1 MPSVNVFRLVFFLL
15 LLPIFA
21 VAQNRNI
28 SVGDSLTTD
37 DVAAPWLSNS
47 SDFAFGFRQLD
58 NKDDHFL
65 LAIWYNKIPDKT
77 IVWYANGDNPAPR
90 GSKVELTR
98 DRGLILNNPQ
108 DEELWRSKFT
118 RGAVAFG
125 ILNDTGNLVLVD
137 ENSKNLWES
146 FNDPTDTLLPTQIMG
161 RGGVLSSRLQ
171 RNNFSRGRFQF
182 RLLHD
187 GNAVLNPINM
197 PSNYTYDAYYLSF
210 TYDPANE
217 SNSGYRL
224 IFHDSGF
231 LYIERMSRERSYITE
246 ENEIAPAT
254 THYHRATL
262 NFDGVLT
269 ISQHPKNPTANDS
282 WTENRSIPDNICLD
296 LITNMGSGS
305 CGFNSICSLGN
316 DRRPS
321 CKCPPSFSLI
331 ENDPYESCKPD
342 FIQGCEEDGKSPP
355 EALYEIETLPNTD
368 WPNNDFELFKPYN
381 VEDCKASCLHD
392 CLCAVAIYRDN
403 SCWKKTLPLSNGR
416 YDRDTKG
423 TAFLKVRK
431 NNSTRQNPSAQVIP
445 DAKDQDTLIIV
456 VSILLGSSVF
466 VNFLL
471 VGAIC
476 LGFLFYYKKKMKRIC
491 QLHHEGVV
499 ERNLRQFTYKEL
511 IEATNGFK
519 EELGRGSC
527 GIVYKGEVETARVA
541 VKKLDRVFEDSDK
554 EFKTE
559 VNVIGKTHHKNL
571 VRLLGYCAEG
581 QHRML
586 VYEFL
591 SNGTLATFLFGDFKP
606 SWNQRTNIAFEVARG
621 LFYLHEE
628 CSSQIIHC
636 DIKPQNILLDEY
648 YNARISDFG
657 LAKLLLMNQSQ
668 TKTNIRGTKGY
679 VAPDWFRISPITV
692 KVDVYSFGVLLLEI
706 ICCQRAVDIEVG
718 GERGVLTDWAYDCY
732 QEGRLD
738 ALVEDDAEAL
748 NDMKQLERF
757 VMVAMWCLQEDPF
770 LRPTMK
776 KVMLMLEGIVQVS
789 VPPSPCPFSSIS

>member
-1 MPSVNVFRLVFFLL
+1 MPSVIVFRLVFFLL

-90 GSKVELTR
+90 GSKVELTP
-98 DRGLILNNPQ
+98 DRGLALNNPQ
-108 DEELWRSKFT
+108 DEELWRSTFT
-118 RGAVAFG
+118 WRGAVAYG

-137 ENSKNLWES
+137 ENSENLWES
-146 FNDPTDTLLPTQIMG
+146 FKYPADTLLPTQIME
-161 RGGVLSSRLQ
+161 RGGVVLSSRRQ

-182 RLLHD
+182 RLLPD
-187 GNAVLNPINM
+187 GNAVLNPIDVL
-197 PSNYTYDAYYLSF
+197 SNYTYDPYYVSN
-210 TYDPANE
+210 THDSAND
-217 SNSGYRL
+217 SNSGYRV
-224 IFHDSGF
+224 IFHDSGY
-231 LYIERMSRERSYITE
+231 LYIERMSRERSYITG

-254 THYHRATL
+254 RYYHRATL
-262 NFDGVLT
+262 NFDGVFT

-282 WTENRSIPDNICLD
+282 WTVIRSKPNNICRDTLD
-296 LITNMGSGS
+296 RLGSGP
-305 CGFNSICSLGN
+305 CGYNSICSLG
-316 DRRPS
+316 DDQRPS

-331 ENDPYESCKPD
+331 ENDQYNSCKPD
-342 FIQGCEEDGKSPP
+342 FIHGCEDDG
-355 EALYEIETLPNTD
+355 ALYELVELRNTD
-368 WPNNDFELFKPYN
+368 WAFGDFETFRPQN
-381 VEDCKASCLHD
+381 IEECKASCLHD
-392 CLCAVAIYRDN
+392 CLCTVAVFSDPN
-403 SCWKKTLPLSNGR
+403 CWKKRLPLSNGR
-416 YDRDTKG
+416 QGRETTP

-431 NNSTRQNPSAQVIP
+431 NNSTRQSPSAQVIP

-476 LGFLFYYKKKMKRIC
+476 LGFLFYYKKKMKRISH
-491 QLHHEGVV
+491 LDHEGVV

-527 GIVYKGEVETARVA
+527 GIVYKGEVETVRVA

-738 ALVEDDAEAL
+738 ALVVDDAEAL